1 MGERMESPVG
11 GLEPIKL
18 SSYKKNDSG
27 NEGLTRLI
35 TEKDIAQDN
44 TGEPE
49 ENTVENI
56 TIDTQED
63 F

>member
-11 GLEPIKL
+11 VLEPIKL

-27 NEGLTRLI
+27 NEGLTWLI